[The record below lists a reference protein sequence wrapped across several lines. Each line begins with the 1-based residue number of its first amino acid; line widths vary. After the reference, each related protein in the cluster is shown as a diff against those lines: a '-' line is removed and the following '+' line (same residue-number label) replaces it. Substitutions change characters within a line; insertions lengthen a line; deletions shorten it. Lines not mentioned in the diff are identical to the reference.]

1 MSRLRSADAERRRA
15 RDYGPDFLESLER
28 GLAVLTA
35 FDDQKRQV
43 TLSDVARIVALPK
56 SSVRRA
62 LHTLANLG
70 FIRVDGRLYH
80 LTPNVLKLANAYVA
94 SNGLSL
100 AAQPICERIADQVNE
115 PCSFAVMVD
124 QDIVMIAHGEP
135 HGLQSIGAGI
145 GYRLPAFRTTL
156 GRVIL
161 ATFDDDALTA
171 FLQAVIFKA
180 QTSFTVASREELWS
194 AIIDARKRGYAVA
207 DQENQYGFRAIAVPV
222 RRKHGATVG
231 ALNIVVRIE
240 HASLDQLVAKFL
252 PVLQQAAKDLG
263 ASL

>member
-1 MSRLRSADAERRRA
+1 MSRLRSADAKRRRA
-15 RDYGPDFLESLER
+15 RDFGPDFLESLER
-28 GLAVLTA
+28 GLAVLSA

-43 TLSDVARIVALPK
+43 TLSDVARTVALPK

-62 LHTLANLG
+62 LHTLADLG
-70 FIRVDGRLYH
+70 FIRVEGRLYH

-100 AAQPICERIADQVNE
+100 AAQPLCERIADQVNE
-115 PCSFAVMVD
+115 PCSFAVMFD

-135 HGLQSIGAGI
+135 HGMQSIGAGI

-161 ATFDDDALTA
+161 ASLDDDALAA
-171 FLQAVIFKA
+171 FLKAVALKA
-180 QTSFTVASREELWS
+180 ETSFTVSNRKDLRS
-194 AIIDARKRGYAVA
+194 AILKARKQGYALA

-222 RRKHGATVG
+222 VHKDGTTVG

-240 HASLDQLVAKFL
+240 HASLDQLVVKFL
-252 PVLQQAAKDLG
+252 PVLRQGALDLG
-263 ASL
+263 ASI